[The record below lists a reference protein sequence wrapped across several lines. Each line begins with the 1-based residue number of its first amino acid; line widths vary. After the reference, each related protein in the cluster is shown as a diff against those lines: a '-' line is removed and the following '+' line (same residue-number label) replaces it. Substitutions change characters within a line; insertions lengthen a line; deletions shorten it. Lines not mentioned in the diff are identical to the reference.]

1 MDAVKFVEARRRM
14 FAMTGENPK
23 YSLLNMGIPA
33 ADVVR
38 EVEKM
43 GSCSPTQNPAG
54 KIFTAVAQDVDWPI
68 WDYTN

>member
-38 EVEKM
+38 EVEKWAAAH
-43 GSCSPTQNPAG
+43 PHKTQQE
-54 KIFTAVAQDVDWPI
+54 KFLQ
-68 WDYTN
+68 